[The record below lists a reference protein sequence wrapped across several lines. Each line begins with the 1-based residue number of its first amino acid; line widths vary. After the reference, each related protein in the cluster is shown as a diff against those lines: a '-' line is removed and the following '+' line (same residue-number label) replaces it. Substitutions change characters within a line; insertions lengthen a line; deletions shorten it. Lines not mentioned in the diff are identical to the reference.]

1 MVNTVKLATYGIQD
15 TSIHKKQ
22 DKDKQTGNIGYTRHL
37 HTQDRQTNWQHWVY
51 KTPPYTRQRQ
61 TKKNQKTKHNMG

>member
-37 HTQDRQTNWQHWVY
+37 HTQDKDKQKKNKKQSTIWVRYHNAQTNTASVN
-51 KTPPYTRQRQ
+51 KT
-61 TKKNQKTKHNMG
+61 